1 MKEPPI
7 KGIAAGQW
15 VTIACAALSLAGA
28 TATGYFTYKA
38 QTASSNV
45 EMAKLALGMLE
56 APETSADLR
65 EWAINILGE
74 YTSVPIKPSRRGELS
89 KAIANAG
96 GVDLSGGKVEAK
108 NIETPDHA
116 AAEFVT
122 KAPELNEIS
131 GALKHLR
138 LPIF

>member
-1 MKEPPI
+1 MPI
-7 KGIAAGQW
+7 GQAKHW
-15 VTIACAALSLAGA
+15 MPM
-28 TATGYFTYKA
+28 ATGIHGTHRP
-38 QTASSNV
+38 QTA
-45 EMAKLALGMLE
+45 G
-56 APETSADLR
+56 LR
-65 EWAINILGE
+65 EWAIDILGE